1 MHNWT
6 EEQKQRLATANK
18 KNSKLERLSAAE
30 TGERIRTC
38 FELRYI
44 QRPAITQPKWV
55 EYCKEHYGDK
65 SGLTYTKYWLKAGEM
80 YDSAWKDILRT
91 YLLPAVNKIGSHLE
105 SVDEKIQQKAVEQV
119 FKYSGAH
126 EDKIRVEGNS
136 EINLKWGKDET
147 DEA

>member
-1 MHNWT
+1 M
-6 EEQKQRLATANK
+6 
-18 KNSKLERLSAAE
+18 
-30 TGERIRTC
+30 
-38 FELRYI
+38 
-44 QRPAITQPKWV
+44 
-55 EYCKEHYGDK
+55 
-65 SGLTYTKYWLKAGEM
+65 TYNKYWAMAGKM
-80 YDSAWKDILRT
+80 YESTWKDILRT